1 MEQAL
6 NIVKTLQ
13 SNGFEAYFV
22 GGYVR
27 DRLLGLTTYD
37 VDITSSAHPDEI
49 IRLFPNDKVD
59 LVGKSFGV
67 VLINGIEIATY
78 RKDKYLGLSDKN
90 VVIEPGTL
98 YEDASRRDFTFNSL
112 YFNPITGETLDFFDG
127 KEDLNKKVVR
137 FVGES
142 SERIFEDPNRIIRAC
157 RFVSTLDG
165 SFAKDTFEEL
175 QRRADYVGSM
185 VAPER
190 IRQEILKA
198 MRTKKASRFFVA
210 LHDIGALK
218 YIFPSLEACYG
229 VDGGKHHGEG
239 VFEHN
244 MLAGDYISPR
254 FPRLK
259 LSCYLHDC
267 GKYIMKR
274 ENPKTGEDWF
284 EGHAEKGSEL
294 LQGELKDLTFSNDE
308 ISTITG
314 LVKHHMRVNFGM
326 GGKAV
331 RRLLK
336 DLQDEGGLSWRD
348 LLKVRAADRF
358 ANLGKDNYGSL
369 DFREMIGK
377 FWRETKNPKHV
388 SLSVKSLALNG
399 NDVMEVLGLKPSP
412 KVGEV
417 LDNLLEIVLD
427 DPTKNTTPILLQEL
441 VRMKV

>member
-1 MEQAL
+1 MEKAIT
-6 NIVKTLQ
+6 IVKTLQ
-13 SNGFEAYFV
+13 KNGFEAYFV

-37 VDITSSAHPDEI
+37 VDITTSANPDEI

-67 VLINGIEIATY
+67 VLINGIEVSTY
-78 RKDKYLGLSDKN
+78 RKDKYLGFSDKN

-98 YEDASRRDFTFNSL
+98 YEDASRRDLTINAIYYDPL
-112 YFNPITGETLDFFDG
+112 TGEIIDFFDG
-127 KEDLNKKVVR
+127 RNDLKNRIIR

-142 SERIFEDPNRIIRAC
+142 SDRIFEDPNRIIRAC
-157 RFVSTLDG
+157 RFVSTLGG
-165 SFAKDTFEEL
+165 SFAKDTLEEL
-175 QRRADYVGSM
+175 KHRSDYVGSM

-190 IRQEILKA
+190 IRLEILKA
-198 MRTKKASRFFVA
+198 MKTKKASRFFVA
-210 LHDIGALK
+210 LHDIGALQ
-218 YIFPSLEACYG
+218 YVFPSLEACYG

-244 MLAGDYISPR
+244 MLAGDYISTR
-254 FPRLK
+254 FPLLK
-259 LSCYLHDC
+259 LACYLHDT
-267 GKYIMKR
+267 GKPLMKR

-284 EGHAEKGSEL
+284 EGHAEKGAEL
-294 LQGELKDLTFSNDE
+294 LQEELKSLTFSNEE
-308 ISTITG
+308 ISTVVG
-314 LVKHHMRVNFGM
+314 LVKHHMRVTFGM

-348 LLKVRAADRF
+348 LLRVRAADRF

-388 SLSVKSLALNG
+388 PLSVKSLAING
-399 NDVMEVLGLKPSP
+399 NDVMTFLDLKPSP

-427 DPTKNTTPILLQEL
+427 DPAKNTVTSLLHEL
-441 VRMKV
+441 VRMKL